1 MKLSQTKKISQR
13 LKRHAHIRK
22 SVRGTQSIPRLVV
35 SRSNKYLYAQIID
48 DTKGMTLAAV
58 STAKV
63 KAVKDDSKNP
73 KTGLAYSVGEK
84 LAQEALAKKIKKVV
98 FDRAGYKYHG
108 RVKALAEG
116 ARKGGLNF

>member
-1 MKLSQTKKISQR
+1 MKLSGTKKISQR

-22 SVRGTQSIPRLVV
+22 TVTGTTDIPRLVV
-35 SRSNKYLYAQIID
+35 FRSNKYLYAQIID
-48 DTKGMTLAAV
+48 DTKGVTLTAI
-58 STAKV
+58 STAKNNDKV
-63 KAVKDDSKNP
+63 GSKNI
-73 KTGLAYSVGEK
+73 KTDLAQAAGEK
-84 LAQEALAKKIKKVV
+84 LAQAAMAKKVKKVV

>member
-1 MKLSQTKKISQR
+1 MSQR

-22 SVRGTQSIPRLVV
+22 NVRGSQSIPRLVV

-48 DTKGMTLAAV
+48 DTKGETLAAV
-58 STAKV
+58 STLKV
-63 KAVKDDSKNP
+63 KGMKEDSKNP
-73 KTGLAYSVGEK
+73 KTNLAYTIGEK
-84 LAQEALAKKIKKVV
+84 LAHDALAKKIKKVV